1 MIKLKIILWSM
12 KDFFCLIFRMDIVI
26 DWIESFKKIHG
37 RIIRFSYFSFFIS
50 GGQDQKE

>member
-12 KDFFCLIFRMDIVI
+12 KDFFCLIFRI
-26 DWIESFKKIHG
+26 DWIESLKKIHG

-50 GGQDQKE
+50 GGRDQKE